1 MNANRILAVIPVLLL
16 AACATTVRHE
26 AALAQWVGKPLD
38 ALVLEWGP
46 PQGSYTLRDGR
57 QVIEYRQQ
65 QIVRRPGWGR
75 SMLHSPRIF
84 YLLDE
89 MDDEYSL
96 RQCSTRFIVDAQ
108 GIIQQWA
115 WDGNDCRQ

>member
-1 MNANRILAVIPVLLL
+1 
-16 AACATTVRHE
+16 
-26 AALAQWVGKPLD
+26 
-38 ALVLEWGP
+38 
-46 PQGSYTLRDGR
+46 
-57 QVIEYRQQ
+57 
-65 QIVRRPGWGR
+65 
-75 SMLHSPRIF
+75 MLHSPRVF